1 MAQPSRR
8 HSRQWA
14 LQILCQAEGQML
26 QSMQERPVRALG
38 DGCWGLLPADKK
50 QLQQLAHLFFTRY
63 CNQQHPDAY
72 ALHLVSGVADS
83 LFRIDDVLGR
93 VSKGW
98 KVSRM
103 ACIDRNVLRIAVY
116 ELLFGPKLPKRVVM
130 NEAIEVARHFGAS
143 GSAAFVNGVL
153 DALARHHLE
162 PVKQGA

>member
-1 MAQPSRR
+1 MTQPSRR

-14 LQILCQAEGQML
+14 LQILCQAETQVL
-26 QSMQERPVRALG
+26 QATQERSMEKPDNPCLG
-38 DGCWGLLPADKK
+38 LPSSDKER
-50 QLQQLAHLFFTRY
+50 LHQLAQLFFSRY
-63 CNQQHPDAY
+63 CHQQHPDAY
-72 ALHLVSGVADS
+72 ALHLVDGVAGF

-116 ELLFGPKLPKRVVM
+116 ELLFGPKMPKRVVM
-130 NEAIEVARHFGAS
+130 NEAIEVARQFGTS

-153 DALARHHLE
+153 DALAQHHLE
-162 PVKQGA
+162 AANKPK